1 MPYLDVT
8 GGHRIYYEIH
18 GAADGRPAVLL
29 HGGPGGGFRP
39 SALKA
44 FDLTRWRVVAF
55 DQRGCGRSTPRLGLT
70 KNTTWDL
77 VEDVEALRHLVFGE
91 ATACTVFGGSWGSTL
106 ALAYWSRYPA
116 AVAAL
121 VLRGVCL
128 MEPWEQ
134 RWLYTEDGA
143 ARVAPEEWRKF
154 SKAGRLR
161 RRTTA
166 AATTRRFRS
175 LFRSRTH
182 RVRRSA
188 VDAWYRW
195 EAQLSQLRP
204 PTKDK
209 STPKEREELAVLE
222 AHYFHR
228 NAWLRPGQLLAAAR
242 RIPRSVPVYIVQ
254 GRYDLVCPAASAVA
268 VARAVPHSHLQI
280 VDDAGHS
287 SGEPGIAAGLRAAT
301 DALVRA

>member
-18 GAADGRPAVLL
+18 GPADGRPAVLL

-44 FDLTRWRVVAF
+44 FDLTKWRVVAF

-77 VEDVEALRHLVFGE
+77 VEDVEALRLHVAQG
-91 ATACTVFGGSWGSTL
+91 TPSPWTVFGGSWGSTL

-116 AVAAL
+116 VVAAL

-134 RWLYTEDGA
+134 RWLYTEEGA
-143 ARVAPEEWRKF
+143 ARVDPTAWRAF
-154 SKAGRLR
+154 ARAGRLR
-161 RRTTA
+161 RGTTA

-175 LFRSRTH
+175 LFRSRT
-182 RVRRSA
+182 RRQA
-188 VDAWYRW
+188 IDAWYRW

-204 PTKDK
+204 PKTDK

-222 AHYFHR
+222 AHYFQN
-228 NAWLRPGQLLAAAR
+228 NAWLKPGQLLAAAR

-254 GRYDLVCPAASAVA
+254 GRYDLVCPAASAIA
-268 VARAVPHSHLQI
+268 VANTVPHSHLQI

-287 SGEPGIAAGLRAAT
+287 AGEPGIAAGLRAAT
-301 DALVRA
+301 DALARG

>member
-8 GGHRIYYEIH
+8 GGHQIYYEIH
-18 GAADGRPAVLL
+18 GPLDGRPAILL

-77 VEDVEALRHLVFGE
+77 VADIEALRRLVFGE
-91 ATACTVFGGSWGSTL
+91 TVACTVFGGSWGSTL
-106 ALAYWSRYPA
+106 ALAYWSRYPK

-134 RWLYTEDGA
+134 RWLYTEEGA
-143 ARVAPEEWRKF
+143 ARIAPEEWRRF

-161 RRTTA
+161 RGTTA

-175 LFRSRTH
+175 LFRSRT
-182 RVRRSA
+182 RRA

-204 PTKDK
+204 PKTDR

-222 AHYFHR
+222 AHYFSHD
-228 NAWLRPGQLLAAAR
+228 AWLRPGQLLAAAR
-242 RIPRSVPVYIVQ
+242 RIPRSVPVHIVQ
-254 GRYDLVCPAASAVA
+254 GRYDLVCPAASAVELH
-268 VARAVPHSHLQI
+268 RAVPHSHLQI

-287 SGEPGIAAGLRAAT
+287 SGEPGIAAGLKAAVKE
-301 DALVRA
+301 LL